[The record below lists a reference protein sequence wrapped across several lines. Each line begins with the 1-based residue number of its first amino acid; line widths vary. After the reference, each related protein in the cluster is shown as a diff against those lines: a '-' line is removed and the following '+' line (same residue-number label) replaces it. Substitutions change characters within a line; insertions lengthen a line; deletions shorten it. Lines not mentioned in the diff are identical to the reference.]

1 MNQWLEN
8 KIKQG
13 FEPDPDAPLGTPDN
27 PSSKIFTIANAI
39 TLLRMALT
47 AIFLWMFVTDV
58 NRYISV
64 AVYAA
69 AASTDWMDGKV
80 ARQTQTVSWFGK
92 LLDPICDRFLLFCGV
107 LGLVVRAE
115 LPVWVAVLI
124 IGRDIYLAWGQILV
138 RMYRERPIDVVFSGK
153 IATALLMFG
162 FCDMLLGLPVLQ
174 GFKWTTIP
182 WLPLLN
188 NDPACLGI
196 LFVYLGCIF
205 SVITAIVYTYE
216 GVAIIQACKKR
227 NGGAKAA
234 KAAVKAQ
241 IQHTQEVQAEAAAS
255 AAARAANDTKTSTQQ
270 AQDSNGSS
278 FHE

>member
-1 MNQWLEN
+1 M
-8 KIKQG
+8 
-13 FEPDPDAPLGTPDN
+13 DAPLGTPDN
-27 PSSKIFTIANAI
+27 PSSKVFTIANSI
-39 TLLRMALT
+39 TMLRMALT

-64 AVYAA
+64 AVYAV

-124 IGRDIYLAWGQILV
+124 IGRDIYLAWGTILV
-138 RMYRERPIDVVFSGK
+138 RMYRERPIDVVFTGK

-174 GFKWTTIP
+174 GFGWTGID

-188 NDPACLGI
+188 STPACLGI
-196 LFVYLGCIF
+196 FFVYIGCIF
-205 SVITAIVYTYE
+205 SVITALVYTYE

-241 IQHTQEVQAEAAAS
+241 IQQTQEAQAEAAAAK
-255 AAARAANDTKTSTQQ
+255 AASERQTTSQANQQTSTP
-270 AQDSNGSS
+270 NTNT
-278 FHE
+278 HE